1 MTTRERVLELM
12 QEKGNCTELVTLYVP
27 MNADIGSIQK
37 TLNHELGTA
46 SHIKDPHN
54 SRAVSGAIRQ
64 CV

>member
-12 QEKGNCTELVTLYVP
+12 EEKGNCTELVTLYIP

-54 SRAVSGAIRQ
+54 SRAVSAAIRQ
-64 CV
+64 CI